1 MFKKLSEKKW
11 YSGAVIACIAVAF
24 FVLLSNFS
32 TVLSAIGSFLRNFR
46 AVFLAF
52 IFAYILNPFAEFFYY
67 KLFSKMKLGKA
78 RWAFS
83 VAFAVVIALLALVLM
98 LGMLIP
104 QLMQSV
110 LLFAANYEKYAASL
124 TQMIQGSPLELFI
137 DPGQL
142 QLLTENALNSVS
154 DVVQKNASGI
164 LSFVTNSGKSILVT
178 VIAMIL
184 AVYVLLD
191 KKKVMGGF
199 WRLMRLVLRQEA
211 NENFMDFTLRCDTIL
226 RSYLGQTILDCMIIG
241 SINAVFMAVCRMQY
255 IGLITVVVALT
266 NLVPNFGP
274 VIGAAIGGFIL
285 LLVNPAHALL
295 FLVFCAFLQ
304 FFDAYILKPRLFSNS
319 LGVSGLLILIASIV
333 LGSMFGFWG
342 MLLAIPAAAILSFLY
357 HDYFLPRR
365 EKQMKKDP
373 DPDQQNVNAD
383 NPAEK
388 QPQ

>member
-373 DPDQQNVNAD
+373 DPDQLNINTD

>member
-199 WRLMRLVLRQEA
+199 WRLMRLILRQEA

>member
-199 WRLMRLVLRQEA
+199 WRLMRLILRQEA

-357 HDYFLPRR
+357 HDFFLPRR
-365 EKQMKKDP
+365 EKQIKKDP
-373 DPDQQNVNAD
+373 DPDQLNINTD

>member
-78 RWAFS
+78 RWAVS
-83 VAFAVVIALLALVLM
+83 VSLAVVTALLALVLL

>member
-24 FVLLSNFS
+24 FVLLFNFS
-32 TVLSAIGSFLRNFR
+32 TVLSALGSFLRNFR
-46 AVFLAF
+46 VVFLAF

-78 RWAFS
+78 RWAVS
-83 VAFAVVIALLALVLM
+83 VTLAVVTAMLALVLL

-104 QLMQSV
+104 QLLQSA

-124 TQMIQGSPLELFI
+124 AQMIQSSPLEQLFN
-137 DPGQL
+137 PKQL

-164 LSFVTNSGKSILVT
+164 LTFVANSGKSILLT
-178 VIAMIL
+178 AIAVIL

-191 KKKVMGGF
+191 KKKVMGSF
-199 WRLMRLVLRQEA
+199 WQLMRLVLPQGA
-211 NENFMDFTLRCDTIL
+211 NETFMDFALRCDTIL
-226 RSYLGQTILDCMIIG
+226 RSYLGQTILDCIIIG
-241 SINAVFMAVCRMQY
+241 SINAIFMVVCRMQY

-274 VIGAAIGGFIL
+274 IIGAAIGGFIL

-304 FFDAYILKPRLFSNS
+304 FFDAYILKPKLFSNS

-342 MLLAIPAAAILSFLY
+342 MLLAIPSAAILSFLY
-357 HDYFLPRR
+357 HDYFIPKR
-365 EKQMKKDP
+365 EKQMKKEP
-373 DPDQQNVNAD
+373 DPQQQNDNAD
-383 NPAEK
+383 DPAEK

>member
-357 HDYFLPRR
+357 HDYFLPKR

>member
-124 TQMIQGSPLELFI
+124 TQMIQGSPLELFV
-137 DPGQL
+137 DSVQL
-142 QLLTENALNSVS
+142 QVLTENALNSVS

>member
-24 FVLLSNFS
+24 YVLLSNFG
-32 TVLSAIGSFLRNFR
+32 TVLSAVGSFLRYFR

-78 RWAFS
+78 RWAVS
-83 VAFAVVIALLALVLM
+83 VGLAVVTALLALVLL

-104 QLMQSV
+104 QLVQSL
-110 LLFAANYEKYAASL
+110 LLFASNYERYAASL
-124 TQMIQGSPLELFI
+124 TQMIQNSSLGLFI
-137 DPGQL
+137 DPKQL
-142 QLLTENALNSVS
+142 QLLTENALNSFS

-199 WRLMRLVLRQEA
+199 WRLMRLILRQEV
-211 NENFMDFTLRCDTIL
+211 NETFMDFTLRCDTIL
-226 RSYLGQTILDCMIIG
+226 RSYLGQTILDCLIIG
-241 SINAVFMAVCRMQY
+241 IINAIFMAVCRMQY

-295 FLVFCAFLQ
+295 FLAFCAILQ
-304 FFDAYILKPRLFSNS
+304 FFDAYILKPKLFSNS

-357 HDYFLPRR
+357 QDYFLPKR
-365 EKQMKKDP
+365 ELQMRKK
-373 DPDQQNVNAD
+373 PDQENANAD
-383 NPAEK
+383 DSAEK

>member
-1 MFKKLSEKKW
+1 MLKKLSEKKW

-373 DPDQQNVNAD
+373 DPDQLNINTD

>member
-78 RWAFS
+78 RWAVS
-83 VAFAVVIALLALVLM
+83 VAFAVVIALLVLVLL

-124 TQMIQGSPLELFI
+124 TQMIQGSPLELFV
-137 DPGQL
+137 DSGQL
-142 QLLTENALNSVS
+142 QVLTENALNSVS

-199 WRLMRLVLRQEA
+199 WRLMRLLLRQEE

-226 RSYLGQTILDCMIIG
+226 RSYLGQTFLDCMIIG

-295 FLVFCAFLQ
+295 FLVFCALLQ

-365 EKQMKKDP
+365 ENQMKKEP
-373 DPDQQNVNAD
+373 DPDQQRVNAES
-383 NPAEK
+383 PAEK